1 MRIHY
6 MSDVHLE
13 FGALEK
19 PLPKGEVVILAGDIT
34 LLAAMDPAKTD
45 ASARAV
51 RKNTLQ
57 FFDAVQ
63 RSFGQVFY
71 LMGNHEHYGF
81 CIDESADAIRH
92 YFPGVTL
99 LEDGHV
105 ALGDAI
111 LCGATLWT
119 DMGGGDPLAEQTVQR
134 SMSDF
139 YVIEKRDGDRLR
151 SFRPSDARVLFVAVT
166 SKGWRCGRDKKR
178 VATHHAR
185 QAGVAPERTSRSMRF
200 TSGPHRLHR
209 GASQYRRVD
218 PWPQRQAGYAAGA
231 GVLSSRARLAPGAS
245 RLPASAPPWI
255 AGPRLSALLRPVGGS
270 G

>member
-19 PLPKGEVVILAGDIT
+19 PLPKGEAVILAGDIT

-45 ASARAV
+45 PSAQRV
-51 RKNTLQ
+51 RESTLLI
-57 FFDAVQ
+57 FEAVQ
-63 RSFGQVFY
+63 RSFAKVIY

-99 LEDGHV
+99 LEDGQLV
-105 ALGDAI
+105 LGDTI

-134 SMSDF
+134 AMSDF
-139 YVIEKRDGDRLR
+139 YVIEKRDGDQTRA
-151 SFRPSDARVLFVAVT
+151 FRPADARALFVA
-166 SKGWRCGRDKKR
+166 S
-178 VATHHAR
+178 
-185 QAGVAPERTSRSMRF
+185 
-200 TSGPHRLHR
+200 
-209 GASQYRRVD
+209 
-218 PWPQRQAGYAAGA
+218 
-231 GVLSSRARLAPGAS
+231 LA
-245 RLPASAPPWI
+245 
-255 AGPRLSALLRPVGGS
+255 
-270 G
+270 